1 MLQSGSSQFDEL
13 ATLVV
18 GHCDWHD
25 SSTDCFMVLILCSSS
40 AILEMDIWRRNIRR
54 RIEMRPVFQSPP
66 PPPPYPFNDVI
77 INSVIPEYG
86 MKWDISIFPL
96 ANQC

>member
-1 MLQSGSSQFDEL
+1 
-13 ATLVV
+13 
-18 GHCDWHD
+18 
-25 SSTDCFMVLILCSSS
+25 MVLILLCAS
-40 AILEMDIWRRNIRR
+40 ILEMDIWRRNIRR